1 MKNLKLSRRG
11 YCIGKFVF
19 SNHMETSG
27 EKANS
32 DLFVHELECSDQV
45 ICLQNM
51 YWSLYR
57 WKNTA
62 TVQKLFAD
70 YTAMPPLT
78 HGDKL
83 SDKTNNG
90 LDLETC
96 SRVRISS

>member
-1 MKNLKLSRRG
+1 MYRQICVLKSFG
-11 YCIGKFVF
+11 NY
-19 SNHMETSG
+19 

-78 HGDKL
+78 DGDNWTKRQ
-83 SDKTNNG
+83 D
-90 LDLETC
+90 
-96 SRVRISS
+96 

>member
-1 MKNLKLSRRG
+1 MYRQICVLKSFG
-11 YCIGKFVF
+11 NY
-19 SNHMETSG
+19 

-70 YTAMPPLT
+70 YTTMPPLT
-78 HGDKL
+78 LGDNRTKPQ
-83 SDKTNNG
+83 D
-90 LDLETC
+90 
-96 SRVRISS
+96 